1 MRYEEFI
8 NAAKKCRHMVFFGG
22 AGVSTESGI
31 PDFRSA
37 SGLYQS
43 DYGGIS
49 PEEIL
54 SAGYFQTHKESFYK
68 FYREKM
74 VFPDVK
80 PGKAHIAL
88 AELERMHRLSCVITQ
103 NIDGLHQAAG
113 SRNVLELHGTVHQ
126 NSCISCGRQ
135 YGLRE
140 ILDSSGVPH
149 CSVCGGIIKPCVTLY
164 GEMLP
169 EGVFEAA
176 ADAVARADLL
186 LIGGTSLT
194 VYPAAGLAVYF
205 HGDYLAVLN
214 KTATPADRS
223 ADFVIRDSVGEVLSE
238 LVNALR

>member
-1 MRYEEFI
+1 
-8 NAAKKCRHMVFFGG
+8 MVFFGG
-22 AGVSTESGI
+22 AGVSTECGI

-37 SGLYQS
+37 GGLYRS
-43 DYGGIS
+43 EYGGIS

-54 SAGYFQTHKESFYK
+54 SAGYFKTHTELFYE

-88 AELERMHRLSCVITQ
+88 AELERMRRLSCVITQ

-113 SRNVLELHGTVHQ
+113 SKNVLELHGTVHQ
-126 NSCISCGRQ
+126 NACISCGRH

-149 CSVCGGIIKPCVTLY
+149 CSICGGVIKPCVTLY

-169 EGVFEAA
+169 DGVFEAA
-176 ADAVARADLL
+176 ADAVAHADCL

-194 VYPAAGLAVYF
+194 VYPAAGLAEYF
-205 HGDYLAVLN
+205 HGSYLAVLN

-223 ADFVIRDSVGEVLSE
+223 ADFVIRDPVGEVLTE
-238 LVNALR
+238 LAEALRQEQV